1 MQAQRLAREG
11 HAPQVRSDVQDGLR
25 QMVMAGPSDRRN
37 FKGTLPQTERRN
49 FSAVGYDEAMR
60 RARQMVPI
68 LRERAARSEDAR
80 VLIRENEQLLHESGL
95 LRFHQPRSFGGM
107 ELDFVA
113 VVDIPAELARGCPS
127 TAWNVG
133 NLGCHHWILGY
144 YDPATQH
151 EVWDANPD
159 ALIASS
165 IALAAGRGRKAD
177 GGFVINGRWPFSSA
191 VENSDWNMLAV
202 SIYGDDDKTPIDW
215 RLCLVPKSDYEIID
229 TWYAM
234 GMAATGSKDVAV
246 SELFVPERRALPLLR
261 CRGGSEHPGAALNPG
276 ALYRIPIVAA
286 SSHPL
291 APAALGAAEGA
302 YELFIER
309 MAARAGTYTGA
320 RVADFQAVQI
330 KVARARCLID
340 SARDLLRQSAIAFQA
355 AAQRNEAPDL
365 ETKLRFR
372 AHSAFAVNQSR
383 EAVETLWSCYGAQ
396 GLYVRDP
403 LQRHLRDVLAINQH
417 FSFNFDIAG
426 GAYGL
431 LALGGRYANPTM

>member
-1 MQAQRLAREG
+1 
-11 HAPQVRSDVQDGLR
+11 
-25 QMVMAGPSDRRN
+25 MVMAGPSDRSN

-191 VENSDWNMLAV
+191 VDNSDWNMLAV